1 MPKKRG
7 RIIRSSNN
15 FGTLIDQIIE
25 ESRRVTPSTQFNSSE
40 ATELVFIALTGM
52 KKKKNEEK
60 RNRRR

>member
-60 RNRRR
+60 RNKRR